1 MILDKAYDINKKM
14 NEIANEKLR
23 TTEPNE
29 KSENMKYN
37 FKNFEII

>member
-1 MILDKAYDINKKM
+1 M

-23 TTEPNE
+23 NAGSNE
-29 KSENMKYN
+29 KNKNMKYN

>member
-1 MILDKAYDINKKM
+1 M

-23 TTEPNE
+23 NAGPNE

-37 FKNFEII
+37 FKNFDIIEKDLLTRIFET